1 MIEKLLKL
9 QKNAYCKYSNFPVS
23 SIVVTKDNKEFYGVN
38 VEDAS
43 YRAGTCAERVALFSM
58 LAAGYKKGDVKEI
71 NVMISN
77 GSIGTPCFVCRQMI
91 LELCDKYSILLGL
104 KDLLFIKEILT
115 SLGIKQELHTEE
127 KMSYKTSLVPQSVEM

>member
-1 MIEKLLKL
+1 MKEKLLEL

-23 SIVVTKDNKEFYGVN
+23 SIVVTKDNKEFNGIN

-43 YRAGTCAERVALFSM
+43 YRAGACAERVALFSM

-77 GSIGTPCFVCRQMI
+77 GKVGTPCFVCRQMI
-91 LELCDKYSILLGL
+91 QELCDKETIINCYSTKGDIKTYKVEELCPYPFDEEDL
-104 KDLLFIKEILT
+104 K
-115 SLGIKQELHTEE
+115 
-127 KMSYKTSLVPQSVEM
+127 

>member
-1 MIEKLLKL
+1 MIEKLLEL

-23 SIVVTKDNKEFYGVN
+23 SIVVTKDNKEFLGVN

-43 YRAGTCAERVALFSM
+43 YRAGACAERVALFSM

-77 GSIGTPCFVCRQMI
+77 GEIGTPCFVCRQMI
-91 LELCDKYSILLGL
+91 LELCDKDTKINCYSTKGKVKTYTVEELCPYPFSEDDL
-104 KDLLFIKEILT
+104 K
-115 SLGIKQELHTEE
+115 
-127 KMSYKTSLVPQSVEM
+127 

>member
-1 MIEKLLKL
+1 MIEKLLEL

-43 YRAGTCAERVALFSM
+43 YRAGACAERVALFSM

-77 GSIGTPCFVCRQMI
+77 GEIGTPCFVCRQMI
-91 LELCDKYSILLGL
+91 LELCDMDTLVNCYSTKGAVKTYTVRELCPYPFSEEDL
-104 KDLLFIKEILT
+104 KWKQDL
-115 SLGIKQELHTEE
+115 
-127 KMSYKTSLVPQSVEM
+127 